1 MSTTIEQPSDE
12 QPSSSILNISVDST
26 SSAILS
32 PHKKKLSSSSGE
44 SIRTFC
50 RIRPFNGTN
59 ELFHPN
65 ESDDKILQINPD
77 ALAKLN
83 INPQAKLIT
92 SYTFTKVFDEKST
105 QEEVFQFTCQGIIDD
120 LLQKQKSGLIFTY
133 GMTNAG
139 KTFTV
144 TGTPSSPGILPQSL
158 QYLFQ
163 SFTAN
168 NKTNCTLYCNFVEI
182 YQDDA
187 FDLLSNDP
195 TNKNKFFKKKIN
207 VKENSRGVFFLSD
220 VTYSKI
226 DSIDTFTSILNKG
239 ISKKVHSATNLNQ
252 NSSRS
257 HTIFKIILLDNDSS
271 DLSIDDPNATHASLS
286 IVDLAGSERA
296 NRTEATGKN
305 LQEACKINQ
314 SLSILGK
321 CLEAMKHNSIFTAK
335 KIVPFRESKLTK
347 LFCEYFQGE
356 QNIIMI
362 TNINPRKEDFEETLR
377 ALNYSCIA
385 KDVKPIKS
393 RIVSRNTIR
402 KIVKNSGVKN
412 NNKKDKANTI
422 DTNESITEVN
432 DTSSENDGI
441 SSEYFIKG
449 DDDIVVSDNFRKE
462 YDKLCE
468 EANES
473 NAVALAPQENSNGSD
488 IAKLIYEIQKLRDEV
503 ANLKSPKGSNS
514 KSKEKKE
521 PETAPQVPPFVP
533 PFNGMPYPPYFY
545 NPYRYLPSAP
555 VDVEE
560 IQKDPSRALEVLPPQ
575 AKNNGINF
583 IFINSK
589 FSDFHMGKNGPILEE
604 DEEDS
609 ECESDDE
616 RKKKNKG
623 KGKNKK
629 QKKKPAKKRVSNNNI
644 NKKKDR
650 PKQKDVYVDTEVVT
664 HEEEKNMKTPIKQ
677 NIVEEDANVVTEEKD
692 PEIISGTIEFNK
704 TKSRIKPGMESNL
717 NRNLFSKS
725 NSSKSD
731 FFFKTQ
737 PRKNPLL
744 FSGLCF

>member
-12 QPSSSILNISVDST
+12 QPSSSILSISVDST

-412 NNKKDKANTI
+412 NNKKDKANRI

-468 EANES
+468 EADES
-473 NAVALAPQENSNGSD
+473 NAVALAPQEN
-488 IAKLIYEIQKLRDEV
+488 
-503 ANLKSPKGSNS
+503 
-514 KSKEKKE
+514 
-521 PETAPQVPPFVP
+521 
-533 PFNGMPYPPYFY
+533 
-545 NPYRYLPSAP
+545 
-555 VDVEE
+555 
-560 IQKDPSRALEVLPPQ
+560 
-575 AKNNGINF
+575 
-583 IFINSK
+583 
-589 FSDFHMGKNGPILEE
+589 
-604 DEEDS
+604 
-609 ECESDDE
+609 
-616 RKKKNKG
+616 
-623 KGKNKK
+623 
-629 QKKKPAKKRVSNNNI
+629 
-644 NKKKDR
+644 
-650 PKQKDVYVDTEVVT
+650 
-664 HEEEKNMKTPIKQ
+664 
-677 NIVEEDANVVTEEKD
+677 
-692 PEIISGTIEFNK
+692 
-704 TKSRIKPGMESNL
+704 
-717 NRNLFSKS
+717 
-725 NSSKSD
+725 
-731 FFFKTQ
+731 
-737 PRKNPLL
+737 
-744 FSGLCF
+744 